1 MFSNYKVIFLIIT
14 TVTPFLL
21 SFSNLLQRKSTHLLI
36 FLYRM
41 EVHTL
46 QLVEKWVIAIYQHY
60 N

>member
-46 QLVEKWVIAIYQHY
+46 QLVEKWVIAYVW
-60 N
+60 